1 MFSLNKWNQRE
12 ICSEIL
18 MIDFHVT
25 WKIMDYPSKLMK
37 IYSTTLGLFMARHLN
52 LEHHHWPPSAYIS

>member
-18 MIDFHVT
+18 MIDFHDT
-25 WKIMDYPSKLMK
+25 WQIADYPSKLME
-37 IYSTTLGLFMARHLN
+37 IYSRTLELFMTHHL
-52 LEHHHWPPSAYIS
+52 I